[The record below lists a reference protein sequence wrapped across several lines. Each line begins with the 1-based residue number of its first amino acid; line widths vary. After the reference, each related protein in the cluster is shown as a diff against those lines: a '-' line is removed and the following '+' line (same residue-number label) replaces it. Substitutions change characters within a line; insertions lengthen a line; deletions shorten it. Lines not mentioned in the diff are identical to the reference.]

1 MPYLDKSV
9 VIYLDDILIYS
20 KTAEE
25 HAIHL
30 QEVLDVLEQN
40 KLFAKLS
47 KCRFAQAKVDFL
59 GHIVSD
65 NGIATDPAKVAAIKE
80 WPTPNNIRDVRSF
93 LGLANYYRRFVA
105 HFSAVAAPLT
115 TLTGSLIKWLWGP
128 EEQKAFDALKTALIT
143 APILSAPDPAKT
155 FIIKCDASKHGIGA
169 VIIQGTGQ
177 DERVIAYHSRKL
189 IPAERNYPT
198 HEQELLSL
206 VEALRV
212 WRHYLLGTKVPDL
225 NRQLG

>member
-1 MPYLDKSV
+1 M
-9 VIYLDDILIYS
+9 
-20 KTAEE
+20 
-25 HAIHL
+25 
-30 QEVLDVLEQN
+30 
-40 KLFAKLS
+40 
-47 KCRFAQAKVDFL
+47 
-59 GHIVSD
+59 
-65 NGIATDPAKVAAIKE
+65 
-80 WPTPNNIRDVRSF
+80 
-93 LGLANYYRRFVA
+93 
-105 HFSAVAAPLT
+105 AAPLT

-128 EEQKAFDALKTALIT
+128 EEQKAFDALMTALIT

-169 VIIQGTGQ
+169 VITQGTGQ

-212 WRHYLLGTKVPDL
+212 WRHYLLGTKFQILTDNWANKHIQTQPHLDY
-225 NRQLG
+225 

>member
-1 MPYLDKSV
+1 MLPFGLTNAPNTFMRLMNDAFHPYLDKSV

-30 QEVLDVLEQN
+30 QEVLEVLRQN

-47 KCRFAQAKVDFL
+47 KCLFA
-59 GHIVSD
+59 
-65 NGIATDPAKVAAIKE
+65 
-80 WPTPNNIRDVRSF
+80 PTPNNVRDVRSF
-93 LGLANYYRRFVA
+93 LGLTNYYRRFVA
-105 HFSAVAAPLT
+105 HFSSVAAPLT
-115 TLTGSLIKWLWGP
+115 ALTGSLIKWLWGP

-143 APILSAPDPAKT
+143 APILSAPDPKKS

-169 VIIQGTGQ
+169 VITQGNGQ

-212 WRHYLLGTKVPDL
+212 WRHYLLGTKF
-225 NRQLG
+225 